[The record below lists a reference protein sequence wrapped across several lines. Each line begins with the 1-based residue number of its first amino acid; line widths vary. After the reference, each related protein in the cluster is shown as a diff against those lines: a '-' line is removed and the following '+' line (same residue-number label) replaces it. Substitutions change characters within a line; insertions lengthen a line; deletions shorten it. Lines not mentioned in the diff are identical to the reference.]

1 MTTALFALMF
11 LVFGQTET
19 SPLEGRWTADLS
31 ASRLHPG
38 VSVRSIA
45 LVFVVS
51 PNRVRITDDVVL
63 ASGQQVGHGP
73 AEFVTD
79 GQEHRNDAL
88 LAGLVVQ
95 ARWVN
100 PRRLETVLKRPNGVV
115 ERVSYETSAD
125 GSTLT
130 NTTDGPLGSQVIVF
144 RRP

>member
-1 MTTALFALMF
+1 MTAALFALML
-11 LVFGQTET
+11 LVFGQAEV

-45 LVFVVS
+45 LTFVVS

-73 AEFVTD
+73 TEFVTD

-88 LAGLVVQ
+88 LTGLIVQ

-115 ERVSYETSAD
+115 ERVNYEASAD
-125 GSTLT
+125 GRTLT